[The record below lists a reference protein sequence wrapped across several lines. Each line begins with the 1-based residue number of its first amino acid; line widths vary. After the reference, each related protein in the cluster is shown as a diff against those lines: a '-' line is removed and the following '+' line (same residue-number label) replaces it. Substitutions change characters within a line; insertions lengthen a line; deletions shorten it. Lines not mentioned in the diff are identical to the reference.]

1 MLEKH
6 IKSGRIGYRMSEEQG
21 NQQKEVLIYVDNKTK
36 EIKIPTVKK
45 KLQAFY
51 ETFYKQYINLAPID
65 SKSNLEF
72 FKSQFYQY
80 IKEKLNSS
88 IYGKKDNIIL
98 FLGAGASV
106 LGNEWKYGKTMA
118 YLAYKI
124 IKDIYFDNTDKY
136 IEDEANNPNNLLSFA
151 EVASLSNLNAT
162 DILSK
167 LDKNFATEKN
177 QSSKNEESSDSTQS
191 SKKESDF
198 DLEGFMSTL
207 NLISSLKKKKL
218 KMVLDSDKNSGVSSS
233 FVTRADATRI
243 KFQKKISDMVQY
255 NNYPF
260 DSTVDEKFYHLAI
273 MKQLMKWIDK
283 KEGKLEVV
291 TTNYDRVI
299 EKAAEKG
306 NLIVFDGFGFNID
319 ASFDDNWFDWNL
331 SKNVK
336 GLSTNEI
343 EYNPNIIDL
352 LKIHG
357 SIDWFAEKNNEDQ
370 GEKIVKR
377 KGDIDKQVMIFPSS
391 DKYRQSYDK
400 PYFELLSRFQ
410 NMLHRPNSLL
420 ITSGFSFGD
429 KHISRMIY
437 DAVKENNSLR
447 VVVTD
452 YNIENESF
460 NTIRN
465 MISNGYNISLLKAAM
480 NGNDS
485 EYGLYFY
492 LR

>member
-1 MLEKH
+1 M
-6 IKSGRIGYRMSEEQG
+6 
-21 NQQKEVLIYVDNKTK
+21 
-36 EIKIPTVKK
+36 
-45 KLQAFY
+45 
-51 ETFYKQYINLAPID
+51 
-65 SKSNLEF
+65 
-72 FKSQFYQY
+72 
-80 IKEKLNSS
+80 
-88 IYGKKDNIIL
+88 
-98 FLGAGASV
+98 
-106 LGNEWKYGKTMA
+106 
-118 YLAYKI
+118 
-124 IKDIYFDNTDKY
+124 
-136 IEDEANNPNNLLSFA
+136 
-151 EVASLSNLNAT
+151 
-162 DILSK
+162 
-167 LDKNFATEKN
+167 
-177 QSSKNEESSDSTQS
+177 
-191 SKKESDF
+191 
-198 DLEGFMSTL
+198 
-207 NLISSLKKKKL
+207 
-218 KMVLDSDKNSGVSSS
+218 
-233 FVTRADATRI
+233 
-243 KFQKKISDMVQY
+243 
-255 NNYPF
+255 
-260 DSTVDEKFYHLAI
+260 
-273 MKQLMKWIDK
+273 
-283 KEGKLEVV
+283 
-291 TTNYDRVI
+291 
-299 EKAAEKG
+299 
-306 NLIVFDGFGFNID
+306 
-319 ASFDDNWFDWNL
+319 
-331 SKNVK
+331 
-336 GLSTNEI
+336 STNEI
-343 EYNPNIIDL
+343 EYNPNVIDL

>member
-1 MLEKH
+1 
-6 IKSGRIGYRMSEEQG
+6 
-21 NQQKEVLIYVDNKTK
+21 
-36 EIKIPTVKK
+36 
-45 KLQAFY
+45 
-51 ETFYKQYINLAPID
+51 
-65 SKSNLEF
+65 
-72 FKSQFYQY
+72 
-80 IKEKLNSS
+80 
-88 IYGKKDNIIL
+88 
-98 FLGAGASV
+98 
-106 LGNEWKYGKTMA
+106 
-118 YLAYKI
+118 
-124 IKDIYFDNTDKY
+124 
-136 IEDEANNPNNLLSFA
+136 
-151 EVASLSNLNAT
+151 
-162 DILSK
+162 
-167 LDKNFATEKN
+167 
-177 QSSKNEESSDSTQS
+177 
-191 SKKESDF
+191 
-198 DLEGFMSTL
+198 MSTL

-218 KMVLDSDKNSGVSSS
+218 KMVLDSDKNSGLSSS

-260 DSTVDEKFYHLAI
+260 DSTVDEKFYHLPI
-273 MKQLMKWIDK
+273 KKQLMKWIDK
-283 KEGKLEVV
+283 KEGKLEFV

-343 EYNPNIIDL
+343 EYNPNVIDL